1 MLCVGMQLR
10 RSASQKKDK
19 SKMGRSRFT
28 VINESPHFLTCTVVN
43 WIPMFSDPNIVKL
56 LLDSLMFLQNQQRLK
71 LFAYV
76 IMENHLH
83 LLASAAELSKEIGNF
98 KSFTARQ
105 IVDYLE
111 EKKHVSLLKQ
121 LSFYKSE
128 HKKDRNYQ
136 LWQEGSHPE
145 MILSEKMFQAKLE
158 YIHNNPVKRG
168 YVDQPDH
175 WRYSSARNYLGLEAL
190 LSLNGLEDGT
200 QSVG

>member
-43 WIPMFSDPNIVKL
+43 WIPLFSDPYIAKL
-56 LLDSLMFLQNQQRLK
+56 LLDSLSFLQNQQRLK

-105 IVDYLE
+105 IVDYL
-111 EKKHVSLLKQ
+111 
-121 LSFYKSE
+121 
-128 HKKDRNYQ
+128 
-136 LWQEGSHPE
+136 
-145 MILSEKMFQAKLE
+145 
-158 YIHNNPVKRG
+158 
-168 YVDQPDH
+168 
-175 WRYSSARNYLGLEAL
+175 
-190 LSLNGLEDGT
+190 
-200 QSVG
+200 

>member
-1 MLCVGMQLR
+1 
-10 RSASQKKDK
+10 
-19 SKMGRSRFT
+19 MGRSRFS

-43 WIPMFSDPNIVKL
+43 WIPLFSDPNIAKL
-56 LLDSLMFLQNQQRLK
+56 LLDSLSFLQKQQRLK

-83 LLASAAELSKEIGNF
+83 LLASSAELSKEIGNF

-111 EKKHVSLLKQ
+111 EKKHFSLLKQ
-121 LSFYKSE
+121 LNYYKSE
-128 HKKDRNYQ
+128 HKKNRNYQ
-136 LWQEGSHPE
+136 VWQEGSHPE
-145 MILSEKMFQAKLE
+145 MIVSEKMFRAKLE

-175 WRYSSARNYLGLEAL
+175 WRYSSARNYLGFEGL
-190 LSLNGLEDGT
+190 LSLNGLEDRT
-200 QSVG
+200 QSVN